1 MRCLSLHTEAQ
12 IVEALKAIGVD
23 PYGIDAMTPKMYH
36 LNILLKGLECRAA
49 NIMKQEMLSLGGD
62 VAVARGAV
70 DCSIDKTDAVVMGTG
85 KQLRRFV
92 EKMEKQPFGLDGIA
106 REVAAALECRNRNR
120 FVLKT
125 PRREIRLGD
134 RTRIMGIINMTPDSF
149 SDGGAY
155 ADAAAAIQR
164 GIVMEEEGADILD
177 VGGESSR
184 PGAFPVTAEEELR
197 RVIPVIE
204 GLSGKVGIPISVDTT
219 KAQVAEAAIAAGA
232 EIVNDISALRFDK
245 QMAHVAARAGVP
257 VVLMHM
263 RGTPRNMQT
272 GDLQYEDLFS
282 EMIDYL
288 HESIC
293 LAESAGVDADS
304 VMIDPGFGFGKTVAD
319 NLRLLRGLQEF
330 KVLGKPV
337 VVGTSR
343 KSFIGKVTDDAG
355 KDRLEGTGA
364 TTAVAILHGAH
375 IVRVHDVGY
384 MRRVVLMSDA
394 IAKG

>member
-1 MRCLSLHTEAQ
+1 
-12 IVEALKAIGVD
+12 
-23 PYGIDAMTPKMYH
+23 
-36 LNILLKGLECRAA
+36 
-49 NIMKQEMLSLGGD
+49 
-62 VAVARGAV
+62 
-70 DCSIDKTDAVVMGTG
+70 
-85 KQLRRFV
+85 
-92 EKMEKQPFGLDGIA
+92 
-106 REVAAALECRNRNR
+106 
-120 FVLKT
+120 
-125 PRREIRLGD
+125 
-134 RTRIMGIINMTPDSF
+134 
-149 SDGGAY
+149 
-155 ADAAAAIQR
+155 
-164 GIVMEEEGADILD
+164 
-177 VGGESSR
+177 
-184 PGAFPVTAEEELR
+184 
-197 RVIPVIE
+197 
-204 GLSGKVGIPISVDTT
+204 
-219 KAQVAEAAIAAGA
+219 
-232 EIVNDISALRFDK
+232 
-245 QMAHVAARAGVP
+245 
-257 VVLMHM
+257 
-263 RGTPRNMQT
+263 MQT